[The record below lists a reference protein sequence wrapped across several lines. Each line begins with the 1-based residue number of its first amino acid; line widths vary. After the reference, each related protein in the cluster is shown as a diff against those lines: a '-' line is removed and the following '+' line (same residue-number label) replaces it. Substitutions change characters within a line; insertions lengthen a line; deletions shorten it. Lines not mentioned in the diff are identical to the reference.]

1 MDLDLDDIG
10 IDGPGDPGMAA
21 SRPSR
26 FLPKSSKL
34 KPKPKEEP
42 VSSEPEPQPCTPL
55 PKKQE
60 DSSMPS
66 LDATVKSASEPS
78 PSSTLNNFTK
88 VEKTEEQVVE
98 DAMEVDGDEDA
109 VVREIDVFFTPPPL
123 DNNTQLYVLQ
133 YPLRPCWRPYEL
145 DERCEQVRV
154 KPKSSQMEVDLSLN
168 VDDRSSY
175 NDDAPAQMRTK
186 MQTLST
192 SWKPPATSGY
202 AVGLLMGNKLHLNPV
217 HAVVQ
222 LRPSMEHLKSGG
234 PKKNNIVEANIK
246 FNEKKE
252 ESAGPSKKQGKLARA
267 SDKQNTD
274 DAESWVSLEYHGRD
288 SSFSSRYRQKM
299 AAEESYLIP
308 FSMSPY
314 DFVNSLCP
322 GTTTDSNR
330 AKGPSR
336 RLLLSLPLEERFK
349 TYLSEGPEVH
359 RFTALKHLAPD
370 ESDEDVLLVLQ
381 KHAYLVQGLWVTASS
396 LLCEGIKC
404 LARDY
409 ILLLFSKNPL
419 ISYKQQDASGL
430 SKEVLRRMLKPLAV
444 ERPSFKNWKFKEPMD
459 MSFIKGHPN
468 AVREQERL
476 WEKREKNIMVH
487 VTGAGK
493 GGPAMRNSFKSTM
506 TNRPGASS
514 SDQGAKRSVDGAVR
528 SETVSMSD
536 ETREALPR
544 ALVEVFRIHKVCSLQ
559 LIREGLRDL
568 ALSKSNLPKAD
579 PRAAIAAAKGAD
591 AHLPELQTVIS
602 QIAVNIHGVYVLK
615 SSPDHSDSNP
625 LRFASDLS
633 PPLSPPPPKKKKK
646 KKKKREL
653 PFAFMLKSGFSLCR
667 SVIIKLFCAKE
678 PNATLKKADVVHA
691 AKIDLKRDI
700 KDSEFSKVIS
710 ELCIARGNA
719 WCMKSGDGKPR

>member
-10 IDGPGDPGMAA
+10 IDGPGDPNTAA

-34 KPKPKEEP
+34 KPKPKVEP
-42 VSSEPEPQPCTPL
+42 ASSEPEPQPPIRL

-60 DSSMPS
+60 DLSMPS
-66 LDATVKSASEPS
+66 LDATVKSASEPEPS
-78 PSSTLNNFTK
+78 LSSTSNNFTK
-88 VEKTEEQVVE
+88 VEKTEEQVFE
-98 DAMEVDGDEDA
+98 DAMEVDEDEDA
-109 VVREIDVFFTPPPL
+109 VVREIDVFFTPTPL
-123 DNNTQLYVLQ
+123 DVNAQLYVLQ
-133 YPLRPCWRPYEL
+133 YPLRPSWRPYEL
-145 DERCEQVRV
+145 DERCQQVRL
-154 KPKSSQMEVDLSLN
+154 KPKSSEMEVDLSLN

-175 NDDAPAQMRTK
+175 NENAHANLKTTK
-186 MQTLST
+186 QTLST
-192 SWKPPATSGY
+192 SWKPPVTSGY

-222 LRPSMEHLKSGG
+222 LRPSMEHLKK
-234 PKKNNIVEANIK
+234 KKNVEANIN

-252 ESAGPSKKQGKLARA
+252 ESVGSSKKQGKLART
-267 SDKQNTD
+267 SDKENAD
-274 DAESWVSLEYHGRD
+274 DAESWVSLEYYGSD

-314 DFVNSLCP
+314 DFVKSLCP
-322 GTTTDSNR
+322 ETTTDNDR
-330 AKGPSR
+330 AKGSSR

-349 TYLSEGPEVH
+349 TYISEGPGVH
-359 RFTALKHLAPD
+359 RFVALKHLAPD

-381 KHAYLVQGLWVTASS
+381 KHAYLVQGLWVTSSS
-396 LLCEGIKC
+396 LLCEGVQC

-419 ISYKQQDASGL
+419 ISYKQLDASGF
-430 SKEVLRRMLKPLAV
+430 SKEILRRVLKPLAV
-444 ERPSFKNWKFKEPMD
+444 ERPSFKNWKFKEPTD
-459 MSFIKGHPN
+459 VSFIKGHPN

-487 VTGAGK
+487 MTGAGK

-514 SDQGAKRSVDGAVR
+514 SDQGAKRSVNGAVS

-591 AHLPELQTVIS
+591 AHLAELQDAIS
-602 QIAVNIHGVYVLK
+602 QVAVNIHGVYVLR
-615 SSPDHSDSNP
+615 SLPDHSDSNP
-625 LRFASDLS
+625 LRN
-633 PPLSPPPPKKKKK
+633 
-646 KKKKREL
+646 
-653 PFAFMLKSGFSLCR
+653 
-667 SVIIKLFCAKE
+667 VIIKLFCAKE
-678 PNATLKKADVVHA
+678 PNTTLKKADVVQA

-710 ELCIARGNA
+710 ELCVARGNA
-719 WCMKSGDGKPR
+719 WCLRNGDGKPR